1 MVVAYRGP
9 RLTACCDPLGAKRED
24 HKDYIHVYDGS
35 GMGHRTS
42 AEQRRLYT

>member
-24 HKDYIHVYDGS
+24 HDIHVYDGS

-42 AEQRRLYT
+42 AEQRQLYT